1 MFGDEKFFTL
11 IGFTKIKK
19 VIRVNEFEYNLKIDD
34 ETNEIVFYC
43 PQKATRCEVEKAL
56 QELQPVYE
64 RLLLEVDINK
74 TAKNPE
80 YDDLKLKEIDNYP
93 VIYEEKEEAEEI
105 NVKFEHFERY
115 FLVTFP
121 PKKRSQVNAFME
133 KNLERYLE
141 DAEMYHS
148 SDSYIFNMRSGFY
161 DEALGTDFG
170 WGFSNPNIEVEIIKR
185 NDEDNE

>member
-1 MFGDEKFFTL
+1 M
-11 IGFTKIKK
+11 
-19 VIRVNEFEYNLKIDD
+19 
-34 ETNEIVFYC
+34 
-43 PQKATRCEVEKAL
+43 
-56 QELQPVYE
+56 QPVYE

-121 PKKRSQVNAFME
+121 PKKTLSSKCLYGKEFRS
-133 KNLERYLE
+133 L
-141 DAEMYHS
+141 
-148 SDSYIFNMRSGFY
+148 
-161 DEALGTDFG
+161 
-170 WGFSNPNIEVEIIKR
+170 P
-185 NDEDNE
+185 